1 MSSAHGGA
9 RSKRDGQSGA
19 ALAEL
24 AVLLPVVIIT
34 LLAVIDFGRLVYC
47 HQVATDLTREAANL
61 VSRGTATSEAWSAA
75 AQADG
80 PIQLDENGEMIV
92 SVIRRKSSTDSTPW
106 IFEQTSN
113 GPLNSV
119 KSRVGSLNQKAKIP
133 HITTMGTGVTIT
145 AVEIYHGFQPIFSSG
160 DLALTIYPEFVYGA
174 AFF

>member
-1 MSSAHGGA
+1 MSSDHGGA
-9 RSKRDGQSGA
+9 ASKRDGRRGA

-24 AVLLPVVIIT
+24 AILLPVVTIT

-61 VSRGTATSEAWSAA
+61 VSRGTGTTEAWNAA

-80 PIQLDENGEMIV
+80 PIQLDEDGEMIV
-92 SVIRRKSSTDSTPW
+92 SVIRRKSSTDATPW

-113 GPLNSV
+113 GPLVSV
-119 KSRVGSLNQKAKIP
+119 KSKIGGVNQKAKIP
-133 HITTMGTGVTIT
+133 HIKTMATGVTIT
-145 AVEIYHGFQPIFSSG
+145 AVEIYHGFEPIFAGG